1 MVQRRKTEIEDKNKE
16 ISSISWNYKW
26 IRSMEDQGEL
36 FIEIY
41 DQDLE
46 KAYSIFKKVKN
57 GENGKNKD

>member
-1 MVQRRKTEIEDKNKE
+1 
-16 ISSISWNYKW
+16 
-26 IRSMEDQGEL
+26 MEDQGEL